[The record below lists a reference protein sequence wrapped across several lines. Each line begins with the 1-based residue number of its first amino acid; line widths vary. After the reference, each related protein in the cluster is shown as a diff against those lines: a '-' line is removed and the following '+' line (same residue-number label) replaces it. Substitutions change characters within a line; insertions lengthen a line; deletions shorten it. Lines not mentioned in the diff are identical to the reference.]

1 MTRKEIGVVIVDDHE
16 VVRHGLRL
24 ALEAEPDMT
33 VVGEARTG
41 EEAVT
46 VARETQPEV
55 MLLDVKLG
63 DLDGPEVCARVLQ
76 AAPGT
81 AVVMLTNYVQDALVL
96 RSLAAGAKGYLVKD
110 VELADL
116 KKMIRSVWRGGA
128 VLDAKVAGRVI
139 AKATGERTSPA
150 TDGVSD
156 DVAGTLS
163 QTDLAILRCLAEGR
177 SNKEIAQR
185 VNLSPHTIKDHL
197 EKMFGLLAA
206 RSRSHL
212 VAEAIRRGLI

>member
-1 MTRKEIGVVIVDDHE
+1 LDQFRIGLRVTSS
-16 VVRHGLRL
+16 VVRREE
-24 ALEAEPDMT
+24 AKILEAK
-33 VVGEARTG
+33 VGA
-41 EEAVT
+41 
-46 VARETQPEV
+46 P
-55 MLLDVKLG
+55 LLIRG
-63 DLDGPEVCARVLQ
+63 HI
-76 AAPGT
+76 GT

-116 KKMIRSVWRGGA
+116 KKMIRSVCRGGF

-150 TDGVSD
+150 ADGVSD
-156 DVAGTLS
+156 QVAGTFS
-163 QTDLAILRCLAEGR
+163 ETDLAILRCLAEGL

-197 EKMFGLLAA
+197 DKMFGLLAA